1 MVRLRPAIK
10 QRLKRLNQSIMTLIQ
25 ARPRAVPGLVAL
37 DPSLAR
43 EFAAMTSAPAA
54 SARPTLLL
62 TGAIMEDVVER
73 QLAGRF
79 DLLGPQDL
87 EAQIAAHAGAI
98 RGLATKGKLRVD
110 GALMDRLPKLEIISN
125 FGVGYDTVDAAAAAA
140 RGIIV
145 TNTPDVLNEEV
156 ADLALG
162 LLLATVRNLPQ
173 ADRFVRAGKWTAGAF
188 PLSATLRDRT
198 VGIVGMG
205 RIGKAI
211 AKRIEAFGLPI
222 VYHTRRPQADVPFTH
237 YPDLLAMAKA
247 VDTLVLILPGGAA
260 TRNLINAEVLAALGP
275 RGILINVA
283 RGTVVDEP
291 ALLKALQDKTILA
304 AGLDVFVDEPRV
316 PEAFFGLENVVLLP
330 HVGSATHHT
339 RNAMGQLVVDN
350 LVSWFAGKGPVTPV
364 AETPFPRP

>member
-1 MVRLRPAIK
+1 MSSSLPA
-10 QRLKRLNQSIMTLIQ
+10 SA
-25 ARPRAVPGLVAL
+25 ARPK
-37 DPSLAR
+37 
-43 EFAAMTSAPAA
+43 
-54 SARPTLLL
+54 LLL
-62 TGAIMEDVVER
+62 TGAIMEGVVER
-73 QLAGRF
+73 QLAERF
-79 DLLGPQDL
+79 TVLGPDGL
-87 EAQIAAHAGAI
+87 DAVIAAEAGEI
-98 RGLATKGKLRVD
+98 RGLATKGKLKVD

-125 FGVGYDTVDAAAAAA
+125 FGVGYDTVDAAAAAQ

-162 LLLATVRNLPQ
+162 LLLATVREIPQ
-173 ADRFVRAGKWTAGAF
+173 ADRFVRAGGWIKGPF
-188 PLSATLRDRT
+188 PLGATLRDRK

-222 VYHTRRPQADVPFTH
+222 AYHTRRPQPDVAFTH
-237 YPDLLAMAKA
+237 YPDLIALARD

-260 TRNLINAEVLAALGP
+260 TRNLVNAEVLEALGP

-291 ALLKALQDKTILA
+291 ALLKALQDRTILA

-316 PEAFFGLENVVLLP
+316 PEAFFALDNVVLLP

-364 AETPFPRP
+364 GETPWPKG